1 MLPIKLKFIN
11 NALVRGGKNSSF
23 ANLGFGAVGKFANVL
38 FCAGGG
44 VVFQSA
50 HQAQSAWEKK
60 LKHFALLLALV
71 VFILSF

>member
-1 MLPIKLKFIN
+1 MLPIKLKYIN

-38 FCAGGG
+38 FCAGG

-60 LKHFALLLALV
+60 LKPFALLLALV

>member
-38 FCAGGG
+38 FCAGGVLFSKAPIRRKVRG
-44 VVFQSA
+44 
-50 HQAQSAWEKK
+50 KK
-60 LKHFALLLALV
+60 N
-71 VFILSF
+71 